1 MNTQSDGHP
10 VIFRIHTGTYVHM
23 LTRSHAFMLQMCL
36 HVRTYSQPSL
46 NIEVKS

>member
-1 MNTQSDGHP
+1 MNTQTDGHP
-10 VIFRIHTGTYVHM
+10 VIFRTHTGTYVHM
-23 LTRSHAFMLQMCL
+23 LTRPHACTLQMSL